1 MSSSSPSENQRSEET
16 GKLQVAGCRVERPL
30 ATCHLQLAFF
40 LCLFAFPLLCGFG
53 PPRLVDDSYE
63 PHYRLSTVQLRQ
75 WGEVA
80 QLPNVSA
87 EAVIA
92 YDLDTNQL
100 LFSRHPDERL
110 APASLTKLMTALLV
124 LESGDTQRLVTIQED
139 DLVGDSNMGLE
150 AGEVISV
157 EQLLYGLLINSAND
171 AAMALART
179 VSESVEQF
187 VDRMN
192 QRAAELDL
200 RNTHFLN
207 PHGLD
212 MEGHLSSARDLL
224 VLTHRLWDYPLFRT
238 IVATP
243 DTRVAGHYL
252 RNTNELLGAEQ
263 LVNGVKTGTTDE
275 AGECLIAGVV
285 SNGHQR
291 FIVILNSRDRYADTR
306 RLIELSDQY
315 FPWQPSDA
323 QQLSI
328 LNRQLE
334 GEDFHYYRP
343 KRDPPELM
351 FSPLNRNSLIGQRTF
366 FSERTDSGEVGKI
379 EWLLAGK
386 KMAEEPL
393 FGFDAT
399 ATPSPP

>member
-1 MSSSSPSENQRSEET
+1 M
-16 GKLQVAGCRVERPL
+16 GK
-30 ATCHLQLAFF
+30 LQLAFF
-40 LCLFAFPLLCGFG
+40 LWLIALPFLCGFG
-53 PPRLVDDSYE
+53 PPRLVDDSHE
-63 PHYRLSTVQLRQ
+63 PRYRLSTVQLQQ

-80 QLPNVSA
+80 QLPDISA

-100 LFSRHPDERL
+100 LLSRNPDERL

-124 LESGDTQRLVTIQED
+124 LESGDTQRFVTIQED
-139 DLVGDSNMGLE
+139 DLVGDANMGLE

-179 VSESVEQF
+179 VSESVDQF

-192 QRAAELDL
+192 QRAAELSL

-212 MEGHLSSARDLL
+212 VDGHVSSARDLL
-224 VLTHRLWDYPLFRT
+224 ILTHILWDYPLFRT

-243 DTRVAGHYL
+243 ATTIAGHRL
-252 RNTNELLGAEQ
+252 HNTNELLGKEL

-291 FIVILNSRDRYADTR
+291 FIVILNSQDRYADTR
-306 RLIELSDQY
+306 GLIELSDHY
-315 FPWQPSDA
+315 FPWQTFDA
-323 QQLSI
+323 QRLSI

-334 GEDFHYYRP
+334 GEDLQYYRP
-343 KRDPPELM
+343 KGDPPVLM
-351 FSPLNRNSLIGQRTF
+351 FSPLNRNSLIGQRTLF
-366 FSERTDSGEVGKI
+366 PTPADSGAVGKI
-379 EWLLAGK
+379 EWLLAGQK
-386 KMAEEPL
+386 VAEEPL
-393 FGFDAT
+393 WGFDAA